1 MGQVEMMN
9 KFLNKTLFLII
20 MPYEATIDVD
30 ILASSHMPEGEMLRN
45 RLNHAYEKL
54 LEMEKVEYLGN
65 AITNDGQKKR
75 FETFGLHE
83 TDISLTIGAL
93 WSLMGVIDVS
103 VRLFSHQ
110 TPVDNLK
117 KELEEM
123 IYEASDNVPDDYVPE
138 AYVPS
143 YVH

>member
-1 MGQVEMMN
+1 
-9 KFLNKTLFLII
+9 